1 MNWVASRVKF
11 TYPCNLVEERNI
23 TAKNDT
29 LLAVPN
35 ILWLQSFLDTKF
47 LSLKVV

>member
-23 TAKNDT
+23 TTKNDT

-35 ILWLQSFLDTKF
+35 ILWCYKVFLTLNF
-47 LSLKVV
+47 YH